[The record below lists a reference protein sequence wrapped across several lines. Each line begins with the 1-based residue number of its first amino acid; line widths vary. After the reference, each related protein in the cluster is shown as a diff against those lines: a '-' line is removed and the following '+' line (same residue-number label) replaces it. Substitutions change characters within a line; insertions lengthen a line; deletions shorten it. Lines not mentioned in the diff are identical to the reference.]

1 MSATGDALPTPVARG
16 MPVGAIGAA
25 ILWVV
30 VFLGGFVFIEPA
42 PYELFLVF
50 VIGGWIFLNPT
61 FPRAIGPLIILL
73 VAFMAGGVIAATQ
86 AKVTGDQPMYYAVT
100 GFLALSSCFF
110 AAVLGRNERLFSVV
124 VSAWITAALATAGL
138 GLIGYFGLSGELFT
152 KFNRAA
158 GGFADPNVFG
168 PFLAFPFVMLVRRA
182 MTRPLVPAIRD
193 GALALFLLL
202 AIFLSFSRG
211 AWGLAVIS
219 AVMCVAVLFLTE
231 RNGARRA
238 RVAAMTVAGIVGVVI
253 VVAGALSIEATDQL
267 FIERAQIVQDYD
279 AGRLGR
285 FGRHAIGFNLMV
297 EKPLGIG
304 ALEFG
309 KMFGQDEHDIWLKS
323 LTTYGWLGFAAYLT
337 LTLWTLVAA
346 FPLLFR
352 TGPLQPVIQVA
363 YTVYLGHILLGT
375 VIDIDHWRHVFL
387 LIGMLWGAIA
397 ADRRL
402 RPPPNPGHSV
412 APPYPPDYS
421 PRRSGA

>member
-1 MSATGDALPTPVARG
+1 MSAAGAALPVHPTRG
-16 MPVGAIGAA
+16 TRVGAIGAA
-25 ILWVV
+25 ILWLV
-30 VFLGGFVFIEPA
+30 VFLGGFVFVEPA
-42 PYELFLVF
+42 PYELFLVL
-50 VIGGWIFLNPT
+50 VIGGWVFFNPT
-61 FPRAIGPLIILL
+61 IPRAIGPLIVLL
-73 VAFMAGGVIAATQ
+73 IAFMTGGLIAATQ
-86 AKVTGDQPMYYAVT
+86 ATYTADQPMYYAVT

-110 AAVLGRNERLFSVV
+110 AAVLGSNARLFSVV

-152 KFNRAA
+152 KFSRAA
-158 GGFADPNVFG
+158 GGFEDPNVFG

-182 MTRPLVPAIRD
+182 MTRPLVPAFRD

-211 AWGLAVIS
+211 AWGLAVVS
-219 AVMCVAVLFLTE
+219 VVMCVAVLFLTE

-238 RVAAMTVAGIVGVVI
+238 RVVAVTAAGIVGVVI
-253 VVAGALSIEATDQL
+253 VVAAALTIEATDQL
-267 FIERAQIVQDYD
+267 FAERAQIVQDYD
-279 AGRLGR
+279 AGPLGR

-297 EKPLGIG
+297 DKPLGIG

-337 LTLWTLVAA
+337 LTLWTLAAA

-352 TGPLQPVIQVA
+352 SGPLQAVIQVA
-363 YTVYLGHILLGT
+363 YTVYLGHILLAT

-387 LIGMLWGAIA
+387 LLGMLWGAIA
-397 ADRRL
+397 AEGRRIRRAGAGL
-402 RPPPNPGHSV
+402 SV
-412 APPYPPDYS
+412 ARP
-421 PRRSGA
+421 